1 VLCVGPGPPKYGL
14 ANERPVTREES
25 RATVRRLY
33 DGVIATGLGEDADMV
48 AESYIQN
55 SGWTPDGR
63 TAFES
68 AIAIS
73 RGAMPKEG
81 LC

>member
-1 VLCVGPGPPKYGL
+1 
-14 ANERPVTREES
+14 
-25 RATVRRLY
+25 
-33 DGVIATGLGEDADMV
+33 VIATGLGEDADMV